1 MAGAAWEKRE
11 VDLTIDTYFEMLRLE
26 LDGTPFS
33 KTAFRQDLLQKIDR
47 STVRVDPWSTNCKTF
62 LPCSTSS
69 AAYSLLQ
76 QQEVRG
82 VLADLDVRGPV
93 GQVGRADPRRH
104 GGLAKDQPIRPV
116 SR

>member
-33 KTAFRQDLLQKIDR
+33 KTAFRQDRSRK

-62 LPCSTSS
+62 LPCTTSS

-93 GQVGRADPRRH
+93 GQVGPADPRRH